1 MRGGGGATIG
11 GKEGASQ
18 YITPKGAMMQGGAK
32 ESEEEEPKI
41 EEGWE
46 QTLMEEGGD
55 RELTLSP
62 SPNRELEGEGISP
75 HRVGVVIK
83 SKDLS
88 QPKIA
93 LFLCEDNKEE
103 PRRIAV
109 GGILEHMNI
118 QTDEP
123 IMVENTICEDSHD
136 RNIVFDVSKED
147 KSERT
152 KEAARQDQDSDKDSL
167 STMITTPS
175 VGTVA
180 KQIVESQ
187 SLTGE
192 GGYVLNDRVD
202 MNLCHGM
209 EVNGKATYAIY
220 EHE

>member
-1 MRGGGGATIG
+1 M
-11 GKEGASQ
+11 
-18 YITPKGAMMQGGAK
+18 
-32 ESEEEEPKI
+32 
-41 EEGWE
+41 
-46 QTLMEEGGD
+46 
-55 RELTLSP
+55 
-62 SPNRELEGEGISP
+62 
-75 HRVGVVIK
+75 
-83 SKDLS
+83 S
-88 QPKIA
+88 QPKIT

-109 GGILEHMNI
+109 GGILEQMNI

-136 RNIVFDVSKED
+136 RNIVCNVSKED

-152 KEAARQDQDSDKDSL
+152 KKKASIQDQDSDKDSL

-192 GGYVLNDRVD
+192 GGYELNDRVD

-209 EVNGKATYAIY
+209 EVNGKAMQPMPSMNMN
-220 EHE
+220 ESMHENKLGLSDECMFERGICKLHRVRGIKVGTPMYKKQADPIFFPSGSILPFFFSI